1 ILRCKGLA
9 DPLPHRQI
17 RLVSEPDR
25 VLSDVSRVAV
35 ANVRSLSVYG
45 GKAKDRRSH
54 QFHRL
59 FRPRT
64 ADKCDEIV
72 SPPSITSA
80 ARASSV
86 GGTSSPN
93 DLAVRRL
100 TINSNRAAC
109 SMGRSAGFVP
119 LRILST
125 KTAPRRQMWGKFTP
139 YAARPPASQYSL
151 NPT

>member
-35 ANVRSLSVYG
+35 ANVRSLSVYA

-64 ADKCDEIV
+64 GDKCDEIV
-72 SPPSITSA
+72 SPHSITSS
-80 ARASSV
+80 ARASRV
-86 GGTSSPN
+86 GGTSMPSA
-93 DLAVRRL
+93 LAVLRL
-100 TINSNRAAC
+100 MMSSPAPA
-109 SMGRSAGFVP
+109 GR
-119 LRILST
+119 
-125 KTAPRRQMWGKFTP
+125 
-139 YAARPPASQYSL
+139 PASR
-151 NPT
+151 P